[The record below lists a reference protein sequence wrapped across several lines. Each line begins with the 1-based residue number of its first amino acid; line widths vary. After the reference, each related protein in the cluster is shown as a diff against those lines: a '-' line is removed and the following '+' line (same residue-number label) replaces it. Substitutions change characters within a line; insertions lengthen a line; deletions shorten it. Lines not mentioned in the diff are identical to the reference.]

1 MSYFIRL
8 LLLMSTTRI
17 NNAANSK
24 ASRKSDKKATKLD
37 NTAVLKK
44 AFGGAIAAIL
54 LPAALLVL
62 RHVLSGMSFSSFFK
76 EQGTETSESA
86 VVPLSGSV
94 LDLVLQLN
102 PNGTLVEFYMP
113 DCDHCKKL
121 APEFEAA
128 AKEMAALGGPPFA
141 SLNGEAFPEV
151 AKRHGVFRYP
161 TVLWFREG
169 QAVQE
174 LRPTSRT
181 KEKIVEFVNWV
192 QQPAFTEFDTM
203 AEFDEAVPTLRLALQ
218 ETSPPVV
225 VGFAVRTNATAG
237 DETKKALSHVG
248 ERLRGK
254 VLFLYINEEVAD
266 ADDMAP
272 LRSYAAS
279 ADNDSF
285 FTGQI
290 SSLNSV
296 QTWVES
302 LLPKKKKEVE

>member
-1 MSYFIRL
+1 MS
-8 LLLMSTTRI
+8 STRI

-37 NTAVLKK
+37 NTAVLRK
-44 AFGGAIAAIL
+44 AFAGAIAAIL
-54 LPAALLVL
+54 LPAALLVFRHILFKKQGVEAEL
-62 RHVLSGMSFSSFFK
+62 REPAVL
-76 EQGTETSESA
+76 
-86 VVPLSGSV
+86 PLSGSV
-94 LDLVLQLN
+94 FDLFLQLN
-102 PNGTLVEFYMP
+102 PDGALIEFYMP

-121 APEFEAA
+121 APEIEAA

-141 SLNGEAFPEV
+141 SLNGEEFSEV
-151 AKRHGVFRYP
+151 AKRYGVFRYP
-161 TVLWFREG
+161 TVFWFREG
-169 QAVQE
+169 QALQE

-192 QQPAFTEFDTM
+192 QQPSFTEFETM

-225 VGFAVRTNATAG
+225 VGFAVKTNATSG
-237 DETKKALSHVG
+237 DETQKALSHVG

-254 VLFLYINEEVAD
+254 VLFLYIKEEVAD
-266 ADDMAP
+266 ADNMAP

-279 ADNDSF
+279 PDSDSF
-285 FTGQI
+285 FSGPI
-290 SSLNSV
+290 SSFDSV

-302 LLPKKKKEVE
+302 LLPNKKKELQ